1 MVLNEAAH
9 TRLLSHD
16 RSVGQRVFSTILQQ
30 CALELFVLIT

>member
-1 MVLNEAAH
+1 MLNEAAL

-16 RSVGQRVFSTILQQ
+16 RSVGQSTLLQQ